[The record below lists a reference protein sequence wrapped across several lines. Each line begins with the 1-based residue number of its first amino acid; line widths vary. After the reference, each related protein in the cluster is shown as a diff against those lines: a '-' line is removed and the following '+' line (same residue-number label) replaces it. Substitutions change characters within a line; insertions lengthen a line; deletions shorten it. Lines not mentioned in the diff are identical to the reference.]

1 MGTTE
6 FERRAATW
14 SGWVF
19 FGAVLL
25 IVIGFLNL
33 IQGLVALAK
42 DEVFLVGESG
52 LLVVGDFTSWG
63 IALVIGGVIL
73 ILAGAGLMSGRE
85 WARWLGIILVVGNLI
100 AQFAF
105 FPAFPLWSLIVIS
118 LNAAVLFGLTARWR
132 QAKFELAG

>member
-25 IVIGFLNL
+25 IVIGCLNL

-85 WARWLGIILVVGNLI
+85 WARWLGIVLVVGNLI

>member
-132 QAKFELAG
+132 EAKFELAG